1 MMSSFKIFFASL
13 MILSVAVFARDVPVR
28 FVLLTDSVE
37 QDAKFVKLEK
47 DTVYL
52 LPLDSAE
59 KAEIQKADEALL
71 DKIDPDSTA
80 SDSVEHAAEES
91 SNYAVVNSAE
101 AVEDSLAR
109 LDSIAEAARVADS
122 VAKAQAAA
130 ENDFETALLAQEQ
143 QAEADSLAKIQAEED
158 SIRAKEVQDSI
169 AKEAAIPVEQ
179 KYIKYYKLDFK
190 RMTNLEN
197 KEPVNLSL
205 SDFVYTEDEEEYEP
219 LYPEG
224 GANILVSS
232 YPDSCELFINGEP
245 LEMFAPDTVQKIK
258 PGKYTFSV
266 KKRLKDVDWWGA
278 KTVKINADSLNKVH
292 IAVERPTTK
301 LTVATIPDGVEVYL
315 DEQPTESVM
324 PKYLTDVAIET
335 EPSVAKTVYMRKI
348 GYLDTAVTVEVRAFM
363 PNPIYVELEAVDNS
377 SVVEMQREYERERSR
392 RYIGRGLLWSSIV
405 PIIAGGVFWYLAESD
420 WSEAADKKT
429 AYEKSAFESA
439 DTQKLV
445 KQNKDLNDSGDTKG
459 IVALGFGVLG
469 VGLFVTGFVL
479 AF

>member
-245 LEMFAPDTVQKIK
+245 LEMFAPATVQKIK

-266 KKRLKDVDWWGA
+266 KKRLKDVDWWGS

-301 LTVATIPDGVEVYL
+301 LTVATIPDGVEVYI

>member
-169 AKEAAIPVEQ
+169 AKEAAIPVER

-245 LEMFAPDTVQKIK
+245 LEMFAPATVQKIK

-266 KKRLKDVDWWGA
+266 KKRLKDVDWWGS

-469 VGLFVTGFVL
+469 AGLFVTGFVL

>member
-205 SDFVYTEDEEEYEP
+205 SDFVYTEDEEE
-219 LYPEG
+219 
-224 GANILVSS
+224 
-232 YPDSCELFINGEP
+232 
-245 LEMFAPDTVQKIK
+245 
-258 PGKYTFSV
+258 
-266 KKRLKDVDWWGA
+266 
-278 KTVKINADSLNKVH
+278 
-292 IAVERPTTK
+292 
-301 LTVATIPDGVEVYL
+301 
-315 DEQPTESVM
+315 
-324 PKYLTDVAIET
+324 
-335 EPSVAKTVYMRKI
+335 
-348 GYLDTAVTVEVRAFM
+348 
-363 PNPIYVELEAVDNS
+363 
-377 SVVEMQREYERERSR
+377 
-392 RYIGRGLLWSSIV
+392 
-405 PIIAGGVFWYLAESD
+405 
-420 WSEAADKKT
+420 
-429 AYEKSAFESA
+429 
-439 DTQKLV
+439 
-445 KQNKDLNDSGDTKG
+445 
-459 IVALGFGVLG
+459 
-469 VGLFVTGFVL
+469 
-479 AF
+479 

>member
-179 KYIKYYKLDFK
+179 KYIKY
-190 RMTNLEN
+190 
-197 KEPVNLSL
+197 
-205 SDFVYTEDEEEYEP
+205 
-219 LYPEG
+219 
-224 GANILVSS
+224 
-232 YPDSCELFINGEP
+232 
-245 LEMFAPDTVQKIK
+245 
-258 PGKYTFSV
+258 
-266 KKRLKDVDWWGA
+266 
-278 KTVKINADSLNKVH
+278 
-292 IAVERPTTK
+292 
-301 LTVATIPDGVEVYL
+301 
-315 DEQPTESVM
+315 
-324 PKYLTDVAIET
+324 
-335 EPSVAKTVYMRKI
+335 
-348 GYLDTAVTVEVRAFM
+348 
-363 PNPIYVELEAVDNS
+363 
-377 SVVEMQREYERERSR
+377 
-392 RYIGRGLLWSSIV
+392 
-405 PIIAGGVFWYLAESD
+405 
-420 WSEAADKKT
+420 
-429 AYEKSAFESA
+429 
-439 DTQKLV
+439 
-445 KQNKDLNDSGDTKG
+445 
-459 IVALGFGVLG
+459 
-469 VGLFVTGFVL
+469 
-479 AF
+479 

>member
-245 LEMFAPDTVQKIK
+245 LEMFAPATVQKIK

-266 KKRLKDVDWWGA
+266 KKRLKDVDWWGS

-469 VGLFVTGFVL
+469 AGLFVTGFVL

>member
-245 LEMFAPDTVQKIK
+245 LEMFAPATVQKIK

-266 KKRLKDVDWWGA
+266 KKRLKDVDWWGS